1 MKEAEKEKYL
11 GDFIDSTGNLEAT
24 IESRRKKGDGII
36 SEILS
41 IIDEIPLGK
50 YKVEVALTLREAML
64 INGILFN
71 SEAWQGVTA
80 AQIVKL
86 EKIDEDLLR
95 GILKAHRK
103 TPSEFLYL
111 ETGTLPVR
119 FILAQRRINFLKH
132 ILSRDN
138 EELIKRVYTAQ
149 KEDPTSGDFVKL
161 VGKDLELLEIT
172 HEELTLGNIT
182 KQKIKLAA
190 KSAAFNFL
198 QNKKGNHEK
207 VRHIHYESLK
217 LQEYLTSELFS
228 TKEAQMLTA
237 LRSHCIRG
245 VRHNFSK
252 MFKNNSKCPLNCSE
266 LTPHEDTQ
274 EHVLYCKTLNQSH
287 EETPT
292 IQYMYGNLYKQQ
304 KLSQKFCTLMGTRT
318 HLLEPQEEE
327 EETQK
332 I

>member
-1 MKEAEKEKYL
+1 M
-11 GDFIDSTGNLEAT
+11 
-24 IESRRKKGDGII
+24 
-36 SEILS
+36 
-41 IIDEIPLGK
+41 
-50 YKVEVALTLREAML
+50 
-64 INGILFN
+64 
-71 SEAWQGVTA
+71 
-80 AQIVKL
+80 
-86 EKIDEDLLR
+86 
-95 GILKAHRK
+95 
-103 TPSEFLYL
+103 
-111 ETGTLPVR
+111 
-119 FILAQRRINFLKH
+119 
-132 ILSRDN
+132 
-138 EELIKRVYTAQ
+138 
-149 KEDPTSGDFVKL
+149 KL

-198 QNKKGNHEK
+198 QNKKVNHEK
-207 VRHIHYESLK
+207 VRHVHYESLK

-237 LRSHCIRG
+237 LRSHCIR
-245 VRHNFSK
+245 HKFSK
-252 MFKNNSKCPLNCSE
+252 IFRYYLKCPLNCSE